1 MCVNGP
7 SRPIDATAT
16 SYLFEKK
23 GGKEETKKMRK
34 KKVVAVYRKGQ
45 CVAGTI
51 TKRDG

>member
-23 GGKEETKKMRK
+23 GEGGNKEDEK

>member
-1 MCVNGP
+1 MQLQL
-7 SRPIDATAT
+7 ATC
-16 SYLFEKK
+16 LKK
-23 GGKEETKKMRK
+23 RGEGGNKEDEK